1 MRLTHSLI
9 THMTSPHELVTV
21 AVAGIDIRIP
31 AHQSNVAY
39 IGGGTFG
46 LVASAYDPTLHAY
59 QTEVQ
64 EPLAASPRNTPRN
77 PNVAVKRLTGPFR
90 SHIHAKRAYR
100 EVKLLRMISQDVHA
114 GTRRKRCEDVVN
126 FYTAYT
132 STPRE
137 HFDDVYINMEL
148 CESDLHHYI
157 HNYTLTEQHVCDY
170 SYQLIRGLKYL
181 HSAGIV
187 HRDLKPS
194 NIAVYGGT

>member
-1 MRLTHSLI
+1 MPRSLPA
-9 THMTSPHELVTV
+9 MTSPYQLVPV
-21 AVAGIDIRIP
+21 AVAGIDIHIP
-31 AHQSNVAY
+31 AHQSNVSY

-46 LVASAYDPTLHAY
+46 LVASAFDPTLLAY
-59 QTEVQ
+59 QAEIK
-64 EPLAASPRNTPRN
+64 EPLAATPRTA
-77 PNVAVKRLTGPFR
+77 NVAIKRLTGPFR

-100 EVKLLRMISQDVHA
+100 EVKLLRMIAQDVHE

-132 STPRE
+132 TSSRE

-148 CESDLHHYI
+148 CDGDLHSFI
-157 HNYTLTEQHVCDY
+157 HNYDLTEQHVCTY

-181 HSAGIV
+181 HSAGII

-194 NIAVYGGT
+194 NIAVYGGKQ